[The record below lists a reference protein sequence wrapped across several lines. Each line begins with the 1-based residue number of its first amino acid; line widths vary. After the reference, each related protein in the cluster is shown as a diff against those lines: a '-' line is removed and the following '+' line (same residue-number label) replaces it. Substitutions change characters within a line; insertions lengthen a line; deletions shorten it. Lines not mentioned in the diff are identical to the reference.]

1 MSAASFFMILPCV
14 VFQAGMSVSALRS
27 GFQWDLG
34 PRTTHMLR
42 PVKPAVLVVAIAAL
56 GWAPGA
62 TAAPIANRCVGMA
75 SAQNGHSF
83 GRFYVKPTGHGILLY
98 DRARRL
104 LSVGSGDTT
113 ARTATPARAAEWAAR
128 RSAKLFVLRSTLNG
142 RALAASGRRLVTRT
156 SGRAR
161 LFRLSAARG
170 CKMFPEA
177 NVGATGKPFRR
188 LFGFADAHLHIPAA
202 LRAGGLVISGENFNR
217 FGVSE
222 ALGHDA
228 DVHGSD
234 GSLDFTG
241 NLLRNGTPTGTH
253 DTHGWPTFTG
263 WPTYDTYT
271 HQQVYYRW
279 LERAWKG
286 GMRLVTAQL
295 VEDQPLC
302 ETEPLRSHSCDETAT
317 IALHARRLRELRDYV
332 DAQAGGPGR
341 GWFRLVYSPGAARR
355 AIERGKLAVLIGVES
370 SNPFGCS
377 ETQGQPNC
385 TRADIDSGIAR
396 LRKIGVRTM
405 FVAHWTDNALAG
417 AALAGG
423 DKGTFIATLQISQT
437 GRPFSTG
444 PCPHPEQG
452 EVVGPPAPLP
462 GVPQSVSGAP
472 PITAAGDSGQRQCNT
487 RGLTALGEYAVGR
500 LMDDHMLIEVDHL
513 SEYARD
519 RVLQIAAARHSPLV
533 SSHTNTG
540 GLWVPEELQQLYKL
554 GGFATARIDDAP
566 RMRTALLS
574 FKRYGATG
582 VGLGSDTGGFNALP
596 GPATDAAKHPLRY
609 PFRSFDRRVRFS
621 RQRTGTRAFDVN
633 RDGVAHYGLLPDLL
647 ANVARQ
653 PRGGRALST
662 LFGSAAA
669 YLRTWR
675 LTGAAG

>member
-14 VFQAGMSVSALRS
+14 VFQAGMSVSAHRS
-27 GFQWDLG
+27 GFQCDLG

-42 PVKPAVLVVAIAAL
+42 AVKAAAALAAIAAL
-56 GWAPGA
+56 AWAPGA
-62 TAAPIANRCVGMA
+62 AGAPLANRCVAMA

-98 DRARRL
+98 DRTRRL
-104 LSVGSGDTT
+104 LSVASGDTT
-113 ARTATPARAAEWAAR
+113 ARSATPGPAAEWAAR
-128 RSAKLFVLRSTLNG
+128 RSGKLFVLRSTLNG

-161 LFRLSAARG
+161 LFRLGAARG
-170 CKMFPEA
+170 CKTFPEA
-177 NVGATGKPFRR
+177 NVGVPGKPFRK

-217 FGVSE
+217 FGVTE

-234 GSLDFTG
+234 GSLDVTG

-253 DTHGWPTFTG
+253 DTHGWPSFAG
-263 WPTYDTYT
+263 WPTFDTYT
-271 HQQVYYRW
+271 HQQIYWRW
-279 LERAWKG
+279 LQRAWMAG
-286 GMRLVTAQL
+286 ERLVVAPT
-295 VEDQPLC
+295 VEDESIC
-302 ETEPLRSHSCDETAT
+302 NIEPRKSHSCNETQTVEAEVKELK
-317 IALHARRLRELRDYV
+317 ALQAYI
-332 DAQAGGPGR
+332 DAQSGGRGR
-341 GWFRLVYSPGAARR
+341 GWFRLVYGPRAARR

-370 SNPFGCS
+370 SNPFGGS

-385 TRADIDSGIAR
+385 NRADIDSGIAR
-396 LRKIGVRTM
+396 LRKIGVRTI
-405 FVAHWTDNALAG
+405 FLAHWTDNALAG
-417 AALAGG
+417 AALEGG

-437 GRPFSTG
+437 GHPFSTG
-444 PCPHPEQG
+444 PCPHAEQG

-462 GVPQSVSGAP
+462 GVPQSVSGTP
-472 PITAAGDSGQRQCNT
+472 PVSAAGETGQRQCNT

-500 LMDDHMLIEVDHL
+500 LMDNHMLIEVDHL

-519 RVLQIAAARHSPLV
+519 RVLQIAAARHYPLV
-533 SSHTNTG
+533 SSHTGTG

-554 GGFATARIDDAP
+554 GGFATARIADAP
-566 RMRTALLS
+566 AMRAALRS

-582 VGLGSDTGGFNALP
+582 VGLGSYTGCFNALP
-596 GPATDAAKHPLRY
+596 GPTAGAAKHPLRY

-621 RQRTGTRAFDVN
+621 RERTGTRAFDVN
-633 RDGVAHYGLLPDLL
+633 RGGVAHYGLLPDLL
-647 ANVARQ
+647 ANVARH